1 MDWIIRMSQLCSWC
15 EANVCRSNQNAKIL
29 MADYCQFMIIRH
41 VCKWPLHIHSAIDM
55 NSLDV
60 IASFLGEW
68 PIQPNVDKIVQ
79 IYSQCH
85 IEMRRPHWKIHK
97 QPCEFHE
104 MATGW
109 NHKSHTHIHTGS
121 NEWAVCCQKEIITI
135 VWRYIGSFLCADR
148 EKPV

>member
-1 MDWIIRMSQLCSWC
+1 MSQLCSLC

-85 IEMRRPHWKIHK
+85 IEMRRPH
-97 QPCEFHE
+97 
-104 MATGW
+104 
-109 NHKSHTHIHTGS
+109 
-121 NEWAVCCQKEIITI
+121 
-135 VWRYIGSFLCADR
+135 
-148 EKPV
+148 